1 MDFIFFDTTLMFEFD
16 NGSHGTYK
24 VSDPD
29 GIQSING
36 SYRVIIFNDYNS
48 PISCGG
54 VAYSDDFPEGT
65 TPGKVFAMTI
75 SFETIIGDSI
85 RTIVMEEVLDFLNN
99 CDVSIKP
106 VEIPQTAVLNSPYP
120 NPFNPRTAIGVQLS
134 AVSDMNLSIYNL
146 AWQKVHT
153 LVSGIKDAG
162 NYKFIWNAQDQA
174 SSICLCVMKVNGISA
189 VLQKISACKIV
200 YCKKSPKDS
209 ESLML

>member
-1 MDFIFFDTTLMFEFD
+1 MFEFD

-146 AWQKVHT
+146 AGQKVHT

-162 NYKFIWNAQDQA
+162 NYKFPSFECKNICPEIPAAIMKRPMSVVDWIG
-174 SSICLCVMKVNGISA
+174 SSKTKRIKIKDKNGTA
-189 VLQKISACKIV
+189 
-200 YCKKSPKDS
+200 
-209 ESLML
+209 